1 MSLLHRSELE
11 HLFALL
17 LAPFT
22 ALLADSAAPA
32 LAASIDVHK
41 QEGYLNMLEDLIDH
55 FGQALLPFVPQ
66 LFVITLR
73 LLQHTIETRATTK
86 SDKQALIENLA
97 LRRIIALMDH
107 YRTQR
112 ALFDTHRAALA
123 AVLVHELNR
132 WERSLGGTSSEQH
145 TPAVLE
151 WCHVLL
157 SVQEE
162 VSHTLVHVVLDVQTV
177 FMTVLTRTLLHVHQ
191 GVHQEALLH
200 VLEQLLELRASNSTW
215 DLITAHIVALLTS
228 LETFIARITAV
239 KALPRHQVRVAHSDN
254 SRALTARSLSVISQL
269 TTLAADFEQ
278 SHRIINLLLPFL
290 KPQHRL
296 SEDTTRDILTAV
308 KQLLEKMRADNPHK
322 RNYLQPI
329 AALLERDYPAPLR
342 EMLAHVLSAL
352 VPRASKLMNGLTAID
367 RSQLGV
373 PNYEAR
379 LQSYAALS
387 SDEADA
393 PLQQFSYEELL
404 PVLHI
409 ALHDLAYSTD
419 LSLRTQALHLLTAL
433 ITRTVQH
440 TTHVTVTALLNI
452 LSPAIRRQMNSSSV
466 AARGEYLAL
475 FVELIRALPEQY
487 ADLVPLLSS
496 DDEANFFY
504 NITHLQVHRRQ
515 RALVRF
521 ATYCESGAM
530 KKNVLMHIFYP
541 LIRRT
546 MLETPSTQHHLID
559 ECVKA
564 IAAISKCVDWHAYK
578 RIILTHLALLRTIRS
593 KAKAVQQKKQRTA
606 APNTA
611 ALMSLDKPVIRLI
624 VHVIDNFHFDID
636 TSKEFGDQLPNLED
650 VQRALAKTD
659 RLLST
664 QTEASS
670 VQPVSGK
677 QRVLEHGEDEQPPED
692 NDQGEDD
699 EDAELEEDE
708 NEDEEHVTEK
718 SAQTQ
723 ASDLTRKQRMQH
735 ELLNSVL
742 PELYKYL
749 KDEHTREVM
758 RVPVALAIVK
768 LLKLMPLQIFNL
780 QIPKLMTE
788 VCSTLKS
795 RSQLARDQTRATLVQ
810 LAAVLGASHF
820 NFIVQELVDALS
832 RGYQVHVLGY
842 TTHSLLK
849 HMVEGNHVTGGE
861 IDYCVPLLMKIM
873 LEDIFGTVAEQKE
886 VDKIAGSMKEAART
900 QSYDSFKLIG
910 RVINLKQSI
919 SAVLTPLSELVDAA
933 TDMEQVKKLQ
943 EIFKHLAQGLHA
955 NSTLQLTDLLVF
967 VHRTIKTNLRAYQD
981 QQSKTSQ
988 YVSTSAIKRGEA
1000 KFWIEP
1006 EPRKTREQSAVTTS
1020 NQHLLINFGLQ
1031 VLVLTVKSS
1040 ELMQANNVEHLQLLD
1055 PFVALL
1061 HDTLNSRFDRVL
1073 VTTLKTMGYLLKMPL
1088 PAWSTRIE
1096 GVTARIFSLL
1106 EKSNPQS
1113 ELAQYCF
1120 KALTVIIRDQKQ
1132 HTISDKQLNLLLDH
1146 IRTDLAELANQGIT
1160 FHLLK
1165 AIVSRRL
1172 LSPQIY
1178 DIMHVLS
1185 TELLLSSPLP
1195 SVRQNSQV
1203 IFMQFLLHYPLGEQR
1218 LQQHLDL
1225 LRQAL
1230 THHPYAQ
1237 ARGSVLE
1244 MLEQIFTHFPQEVI
1258 EGKAE
1263 YFYLPLVL
1271 ALGNESETQQRAMLS
1286 HVIKRLLQAI
1296 TLNRLHA
1303 LLEVTIEWFSD
1314 DTQRSLQRTAALLLG
1329 LFVEVHWKSVEN
1341 VLSTVLT
1348 RVTAVI
1354 TEHVQQLQDEDEEDS
1369 SSNWEQL
1376 YSVLLLLEKISTAAP
1391 QLMVSSEWQ
1400 DYWLNLHALLLHPHQ
1415 WIRTITARL
1424 WGLYFAQRGSK
1435 GLQPFTPHSTDLLM
1449 RPGLLFHVAQD
1460 MCKQMQSQ
1468 YLTETLA
1475 EQIIKNL
1482 VFVGQLFYKYPEL
1495 TAVSRAKRDTD
1506 VVEEDDENELEDE
1519 HVTANQSEK
1528 GKKPLPP
1535 LEWIFRRLSYMA
1547 RKEEGHK
1554 KRVIFQWFAAMV
1566 TQLDDVTP
1574 YLISMLNPLYRV
1586 VDNKDTAH
1594 SASERE
1600 IRILA
1605 NEVVNMI
1612 KKKVGTMP
1620 FLKAYE
1626 FVRDRVSKVRG
1637 ERKEKRRIEFV
1648 VDPRKAAARKIR
1660 KNEQKKEAKNRKR
1673 KWTPTYKDNK
1683 QQHNKKQR
1691 TS

>member
-1 MSLLHRSELE
+1 MQRSELE

-17 LAPFT
+17 LAPFA
-22 ALLADSAAPA
+22 ALQSGAGTVDAIEAN
-32 LAASIDVHK
+32 K
-41 QEGYLNMLEDLIDH
+41 QEGYLNMLEDLVDH

-73 LLQHTIETRATTK
+73 ILQHAIESRATVK

-97 LRRIIALMDH
+97 LRRVIALMDQ
-107 YRTQR
+107 YRTLR
-112 ALFDTHRAALA
+112 TLFDAHRASLS
-123 AVLVHELNR
+123 AVFVHELTR
-132 WERSLGGTSSEQH
+132 WERSLSASGARDPH
-145 TPAVLE
+145 VPAVLE

-157 SVQEE
+157 SSAEE
-162 VSHTLVHVVLDVQTV
+162 QSQMHVHVVLEVQTV
-177 FMTVLTRTLLHVHQ
+177 FMPLLTRALLHVHQ
-191 GVHQEALLH
+191 HAQQEALLQ
-200 VLEQLLELRASNSTW
+200 VLEQLLVLRDMHGQW
-215 DLITAHIVALLTS
+215 DLITAHIGALLTS
-228 LETFIARITAV
+228 LETFIARLTAV
-239 KALPRHQVRVAHSDN
+239 KAMPRHQARVTSTESN
-254 SRALTARSLSVISQL
+254 RALTARSLAVIAQL

-296 SEDTTRDILTAV
+296 GEDTTRDILTAI
-308 KQLLEKMRADNPHK
+308 KQLLEKMHADNPHK
-322 RNYLQPI
+322 RNYLQPV

-342 EMLAHVLSAL
+342 EMLAHVLGAL

-379 LQSYAALS
+379 LQSYTTLA
-387 SDEADA
+387 DEDSAA
-393 PLQQFSYEELL
+393 PLQEFSYEELL
-404 PVLHI
+404 PLMHI
-409 ALHDLAYSTD
+409 ALYDLAYSTD
-419 LSLRTQALHLLTAL
+419 LSLRTHALHLLTAL
-433 ITRTVQH
+433 LTRTVQH
-440 TTHVTVTALLNI
+440 KTHVTVTALLNI
-452 LSPAIRRQMNSSSV
+452 VSPAIRRQMNSNNAS
-466 AARGEYLAL
+466 ARGEYLAL
-475 FVELIRALPEQY
+475 FVEVIRALPEQY

-504 NITHLQVHRRQ
+504 NMTHLQIHRRQ

-521 ATYCESGAM
+521 ATYCESGAI
-530 KKNVLMHIFYP
+530 KKNVLMNVFYP

-578 RIILTHLALLRTIRS
+578 RIILTHLALLRTIRA
-593 KAKAVQQKKQRTA
+593 KAKAVQQKKHRA
-606 APNTA
+606 AGQNTA

-624 VHVIDNFHFDID
+624 VHVIENFHFDID
-636 TSKEFGDQLPNLED
+636 TSAEFGEQLPNLED

-677 QRVLEHGEDEQPPED
+677 QRVLQRGDEDEQPQDEDAPQPED
-692 NDQGEDD
+692 EEDGDEDD
-699 EDAELEEDE
+699 ES
-708 NEDEEHVTEK
+708 EDEEHVIMEESRA
-718 SAQTQ
+718 SA
-723 ASDLTRKQRMQH
+723 ANDLTRKQRMQH

-849 HMVEGNHVTGGE
+849 HMIEGNHVSGGE

-886 VDKIAGSMKEAART
+886 VGKIAGSMKEAART

-919 SAVLTPLSELVDAA
+919 GAVLAPLSELVEAA

-943 EIFKHLAQGLHA
+943 EIFKNLAHGLHA
-955 NSTLQLTDLLVF
+955 NSALHLTDLLVF
-967 VHRTIKTNLRAYQD
+967 VHRTIKANLRAYQD
-981 QQSKTSQ
+981 QQSKASK
-988 YVSTSAIKRGEA
+988 YVSTGAIKRGEA

-1006 EPRKTREQSAVTTS
+1006 EPRKAREESAVTTS

-1073 VTTLKTMGYLLKMPL
+1073 VTTLKTMGHVLKMPL
-1088 PAWSTRIE
+1088 PSWSTRIE
-1096 GVTARIFSLL
+1096 AVTARIFSLL

-1120 KALTVIIRDQKQ
+1120 KALTVIIRDQKG
-1132 HTISDKQLNLLLDH
+1132 HTISDKQLTLLLDH
-1146 IRTDLAELANQGIT
+1146 IRTDLSELANQGIT
-1160 FHLLK
+1160 FHMLK

-1203 IFMQFLLHYPLGEQR
+1203 IFMQFLLHYPLGDQR

-1303 LLEVTIEWFSD
+1303 LLDVTVEWFSD
-1314 DTQRSLQRTAALLLG
+1314 NTQHSLQRTAALLLG
-1329 LFVEVHWKSVEN
+1329 LFVEVNWKSVEN
-1341 VLSTVLT
+1341 ILGTVLT
-1348 RVTAVI
+1348 RVSAVI
-1354 TEHVQQLQDEDEEDS
+1354 TEHVQQLQDEDEDEETS
-1369 SSNWEQL
+1369 GWEQL
-1376 YSVLLLLEKISTAAP
+1376 YSVLLLLEKISAAAP
-1391 QLMVSSEWQ
+1391 QLLVSSEWR
-1400 DYWLNLHALLLHPHQ
+1400 DYWLNLQALLLHPHQ
-1415 WIRTITARL
+1415 WIRTITSRL

-1435 GLQPFTPHSTDLLM
+1435 GLQPFSPHSNDLLM

-1475 EQIIKNL
+1475 EQVIKNL
-1482 VFVGQLFYKYPEL
+1482 VFVGLLFYKHPEL
-1495 TAVSRAKRDTD
+1495 TAVSRAKHT
-1506 VVEEDDENELEDE
+1506 ELAEDDEENDMEDE

-1566 TQLDDVTP
+1566 AQLDDVTP

-1586 VDNKDTAH
+1586 VDNKDHAH
-1594 SASERE
+1594 SASERK
-1600 IRILA
+1600 L
-1605 NEVVNMI
+1605 
-1612 KKKVGTMP
+1612 
-1620 FLKAYE
+1620 
-1626 FVRDRVSKVRG
+1626 D
-1637 ERKEKRRIEFV
+1637 
-1648 VDPRKAAARKIR
+1648 D
-1660 KNEQKKEAKNRKR
+1660 
-1673 KWTPTYKDNK
+1673 
-1683 QQHNKKQR
+1683 
-1691 TS
+1691 

>member
-1 MSLLHRSELE
+1 MNYLSLLHRSELE
-11 HLFALL
+11 HLFELL
-17 LAPFT
+17 LAPFQ
-22 ALLADSAAPA
+22 ALLAHPSPAQVAA
-32 LAASIDVHK
+32 IDLTK
-41 QEGYLNMLEDLIDH
+41 QEGYLHMLEDLIDH
-55 FGQALLPFVPQ
+55 FGQALVPFVPQ
-66 LFVITLR
+66 LFVITLQ
-73 LLQHTIETRATTK
+73 LLQHAIKSRATTK

-107 YRTQR
+107 YR
-112 ALFDTHRAALA
+112 ALRTLFEEHRPALA
-123 AVLVHELNR
+123 AVLAHELAR
-132 WERSLGGTSSEQH
+132 WERSLSGQSEQR

-157 SVQEE
+157 EAREE
-162 VSHTLVHVVLDVQTV
+162 RAEMHVHVVLDAQVQSV
-177 FMTVLTRTLLHVHQ
+177 FMPVLTRTLLHAQH
-191 GVHQEALLH
+191 HAAHEALLH
-200 VLEQLLELRASNSTW
+200 VIEQLLVLREMSATW
-215 DLITAHIVALLTS
+215 DLITAHIVALLSS
-228 LETFIARITAV
+228 LESFIARITAV
-239 KALPRHQVRVAHSDN
+239 KALPRHQSRVTASESSH
-254 SRALTARSLSVISQL
+254 ALTARSLAVISQL
-269 TTLAADFEQ
+269 TSLAADYEQ

-308 KQLLEKMRADNPHK
+308 KQLLDKMRAENPHK
-322 RNYLQPI
+322 RNYLQPL

-342 EMLAHVLSAL
+342 EMLAQVLSAL

-379 LQSYAALS
+379 LQSYATLASEES
-387 SDEADA
+387 SA
-393 PLQQFSYEELL
+393 PLQTFTHDELL
-404 PVLHI
+404 PLIHI
-409 ALHDLAYSTD
+409 ALHDLAHTSD
-419 LSLRTQALHLLTAL
+419 LSLRTQALHMLTAL
-433 ITRTVQH
+433 LTRTVQH
-440 TTHVTVTALLNI
+440 TTHVTVSALLNV
-452 LSPAIRRQMNSSSV
+452 LSPAIRRQMNSSNAS
-466 AARGEYLAL
+466 ARGEYLAL
-475 FVELIRALPEQY
+475 FVEVIRALPDQY

-504 NITHLQVHRRQ
+504 NMTHLQIHRRQ

-521 ATYCESGAM
+521 ASYCESGAI
-530 KKNVLMHIFYP
+530 KKNVLMNIFYP

-546 MLETPSTQHHLID
+546 MLDTPSTQHHLID

-593 KAKAVQQKKQRTA
+593 RAKATQQKKKSRLNAQ
-606 APNTA
+606 NSA
-611 ALMSLDKPVIRLI
+611 ALMALDKPVIRLI
-624 VHVIDNFHFDID
+624 VQVIDNFHFDID
-636 TSKEFGDQLPNLED
+636 TSAEFGEQLPNLED

-664 QTEASS
+664 QNETSS
-670 VQPVSGK
+670 VQPASGK
-677 QRVLEHGEDEQPPED
+677 QRVLEQGDEERDEEQD
-692 NDQGEDD
+692 LDDDD
-699 EDAELEEDE
+699 EEEVL
-708 NEDEEHVTEK
+708 DEEVQHGDESR
-718 SAQTQ
+718 SA
-723 ASDLTRKQRMQH
+723 ANDLTRKQRMQH
-735 ELLNSVL
+735 ELLNTVL

-788 VCSTLKS
+788 VCSTLRS

-820 NFIVQELVDALS
+820 NFIVQELADALS

-842 TTHSLLK
+842 TTHALLK
-849 HMVEGNHVTGGE
+849 QMIEGNHVTGGA
-861 IDYCVPLLMKIM
+861 IDYCIPLLMKIM

-886 VDKIAGSMKEAART
+886 VEKIAGSMKEAART

-910 RVINLKQSI
+910 RVIDLKQSI
-919 SAVLTPLSELVDAA
+919 HAVLTPLSELVDAA
-933 TDMEQVKKLQ
+933 GDMEQVKKLQ
-943 EIFKHLAQGLHA
+943 EIFKNLAQGLHA
-955 NSTLQLTDLLVF
+955 NSAVQLTDLLVF

-981 QQSKTSQ
+981 QQSKSNK
-988 YVSTSAIKRGEA
+988 YVSTGAIKRGEA

-1006 EPRKTREQSAVTTS
+1006 EPRKAREQSAVSTS

-1040 ELMQANNVEHLQLLD
+1040 ELMQANNIAHLQLLD

-1073 VTTLKTMGYLLKMPL
+1073 VTTLKTMGYLPKMPL
-1088 PAWSTRIE
+1088 PSWSSRIE
-1096 GVTARIFSLL
+1096 AVTARIFSLL

-1146 IRTDLAELANQGIT
+1146 IRTDLSELANQGIT

-1185 TELLLSSPLP
+1185 SELLLASPLP
-1195 SVRQNSQV
+1195 SVRHNSQV

-1218 LQQHLDL
+1218 LHQHLDL

-1271 ALGNESETQQRAMLS
+1271 ALGNESEVQQRAMLS

-1296 TLNRLHA
+1296 TLNKLHA
-1303 LLEVTIEWFSD
+1303 LLEVTVEWFLD
-1314 DTQRSLQRTAALLLG
+1314 DTQISLQKTAALLLG
-1329 LFVEVHWKSVEN
+1329 LFVEVNLKSVEN

-1354 TEHVQQLQDEDEEDS
+1354 TEHVQQLQDEDEDQES
-1369 SSNWEQL
+1369 SQWEQL
-1376 YSVLLLLEKISTAAP
+1376 YSVLLLLEKLGTASP
-1391 QLMVSSEWQ
+1391 HLLVSSEWH
-1400 DYWLNLHALLLHPHQ
+1400 DYWLHMHALLLHPHQ

-1424 WGLYFAQRGSK
+1424 WGLYFAQRSSK
-1435 GLQPFTPHSTDLLM
+1435 GLQPFTPHNSDLLM
-1449 RPGLLFHVAQD
+1449 RPGLLFNVAQD

-1475 EQIIKNL
+1475 EQVIKNL
-1482 VFVGQLFYKYPEL
+1482 VFVGQLFYKHPEL
-1495 TAVSRAKRDTD
+1495 TAISRLKRDT
-1506 VVEEDDENELEDE
+1506 ELAEDDEENDGEDE

-1528 GKKPLPP
+1528 SKKPLPP

-1574 YLISMLNPLYRV
+1574 YLISMLNPLFRI
-1586 VDNKDTAH
+1586 VDNKDHAH
-1594 SASERE
+1594 SASER
-1600 IRILA
+1600 
-1605 NEVVNMI
+1605 
-1612 KKKVGTMP
+1612 K
-1620 FLKAYE
+1620 
-1626 FVRDRVSKVRG
+1626 
-1637 ERKEKRRIEFV
+1637 
-1648 VDPRKAAARKIR
+1648 
-1660 KNEQKKEAKNRKR
+1660 
-1673 KWTPTYKDNK
+1673 
-1683 QQHNKKQR
+1683 
-1691 TS
+1691 